1 MDFLSN
7 LHLGFSVILQPGN
20 LFLCFLGCVMGTLVG
35 VLPGLGPVA
44 AISILL
50 PSTYRMSPVSAI
62 IMLAGIYY
70 GAMYGGSTTS
80 ILVNIPGESA
90 SVITCLDGYQ
100 MARQGRAGAA
110 LGISAFGSF
119 IAGTIATILIMI
131 AAPPLAGIAL
141 VFGPPEYFSLMILGL
156 AMLIY
161 LAMASM
167 LKALMMACLGVI
179 LGTLGTDPIHGVER
193 FTFGSYTLMD
203 GLGLVPVLMGLFGIS
218 EVLLTVEQSAKV
230 DVYKTRIGKLL
241 PTLEDWGKSVKAIL
255 RGTFIGFFIGILP
268 GGTAVVSSFSA
279 YIVEKKLS
287 KYPEKFGTG
296 MIEGVAAP
304 EAANNSASQG
314 SFIPLLTLGIPSNVV
329 MAVLLGA
336 LLIQGVTPGPLLIK
350 KHPDIFWGV
359 IGSMYVGNL
368 MLLLLNL
375 PLIGIWVKLLKVP
388 YAILFPMILFF
399 CLLGVYTVNNS
410 HVEIIIMIIF
420 GGIGYWMRKFGYE
433 GAPLV
438 LAFVLSPMLE
448 NAFRQSLIMS
458 GGGFGIFLSRPISLG
473 LLSVTFALL
482 LLPFIPGLK
491 RIPKGEPE

>member
-1 MDFLSN
+1 M
-7 LHLGFSVILQPGN
+7 
-20 LFLCFLGCVMGTLVG
+20 CFLGCVMGTLVG

-50 PSTYRMSPVSAI
+50 PSTYHMSPVSAI

-119 IAGTIATILIMI
+119 IAGTIATVLIMF
-131 AAPPLAGIAL
+131 AAPPLARIAL

-161 LAMASM
+161 LATASM
-167 LKALMMACLGVI
+167 LKALIMACLGVVV
-179 LGTLGTDPIHGVER
+179 GTIGTDPIHGVER

-203 GLGLVPVLMGLFGIS
+203 GVGLVPVLMGLFGIS
-218 EVLLTVEQSAKV
+218 EVLLTVEQSTQV

-241 PTLEDWGKSVKAIL
+241 PTLEDWGKSIKPIL

-350 KHPDIFWGV
+350 KYPEIFWGV
-359 IGSMYVGNL
+359 IGSMYMGNF

-410 HVEIIIMIIF
+410 YVEIIIMIIF
-420 GGIGYWMRKFGYE
+420 GGIGYLMKKFGYE

-438 LAFVLSPMLE
+438 LAFVLSPMME

-458 GGGFGIFLSRPISLG
+458 AGGFGIFFSRPISLG
-473 LLSVTFALL
+473 LLIVTLILL
-482 LLPFIPGLK
+482 ILPLIPGLK
-491 RIPKGEPE
+491 KIPKGEPG

>member
-1 MDFLSN
+1 MDFLAN

-50 PSTYRMSPVSAI
+50 PSTYHMSPVSAI

-119 IAGTIATILIMI
+119 IAGTIATVLIMF
-131 AAPPLAGIAL
+131 AAPPLARIAL

-161 LAMASM
+161 LATASM
-167 LKALMMACLGVI
+167 LKALIMACLGVVV
-179 LGTLGTDPIHGVER
+179 GTIGTDPIHGVER

-203 GLGLVPVLMGLFGIS
+203 GVGLVPVLMGLFGIS
-218 EVLLTVEQSAKV
+218 EVLLTVEQSTQV

-241 PTLEDWGKSVKAIL
+241 PTLQDWGKSIKPIL

-350 KHPDIFWGV
+350 KYPEIFWGV
-359 IGSMYVGNL
+359 IGSMYMGNF

-410 HVEIIIMIIF
+410 YVEIIIMIIF
-420 GGIGYWMRKFGYE
+420 GGIGYLMKKFGYE

-458 GGGFGIFLSRPISLG
+458 AGGFGIFFSRPISLG
-473 LLSVTFALL
+473 LLIVTLILL
-482 LLPFIPGLK
+482 ILPLIPGLK
-491 RIPKGEPE
+491 KIPKGEPG

>member
-1 MDFLSN
+1 
-7 LHLGFSVILQPGN
+7 
-20 LFLCFLGCVMGTLVG
+20 LCFLGCVMGTLVG

-50 PSTYRMSPVSAI
+50 PSTYHMSPVSAI

-119 IAGTIATILIMI
+119 IAGTIATVLIMF
-131 AAPPLAGIAL
+131 AAPPLARIAL

-161 LAMASM
+161 LATASM
-167 LKALMMACLGVI
+167 LKALIMACLGVVV
-179 LGTLGTDPIHGVER
+179 GTIGTDPIHGVER

-203 GLGLVPVLMGLFGIS
+203 GVGLVPVLMGLFGIS
-218 EVLLTVEQSAKV
+218 EVLLTVEQSTQV

-241 PTLEDWGKSVKAIL
+241 PTLQDWGKSIKPIL

-350 KHPDIFWGV
+350 KYPEIFWGV
-359 IGSMYVGNL
+359 IGSMYMGNF

-410 HVEIIIMIIF
+410 YVEIIIMIIF
-420 GGIGYWMRKFGYE
+420 GGIGYLMKKFGYE

-448 NAFRQSLIMS
+448 NAFRQSLIVS
-458 GGGFGIFLSRPISLG
+458 AGGFGIFFSRPISLG
-473 LLSVTFALL
+473 LLIVTLILL
-482 LLPFIPGLK
+482 ILPLIPGLK
-491 RIPKGEPE
+491 KIPKGEPG